1 MIGLKMIKFQKIK
14 AKNFLSYKDLDFE
27 IPESGLFFVKGD
39 NGAGKSGIFEA
50 LCFGLYGKTIRG
62 DSGDAVVR
70 NGRKKGE
77 SCSVKINLS
86 VDAVEIEITRKRFP
100 NSVELTINDEDV
112 SLPTMVATQ
121 EKIDTVL
128 GMTFDVFT
136 NSVIF
141 GQGLPFRFSQATD
154 SERKKILDRILQFE
168 WLHDARASALA
179 VKQAIERTH
188 IPEFETKLN
197 VERAVGVT
205 IDERIHSGQTE
216 LTSVKDQ
223 LKAKI
228 EKKKEVDVLKASL
241 VKTQQKLANILHGK
255 ETERAELQDAEV
267 RRTELLDKLSDCN
280 LKKMKTQNL
289 IGFVFHEIQEFEAK
303 KRAVEKLDGGECPT
317 CLQMVGEKHIVSVG
331 GKLDGQIQ
339 EKKVAYEEYSKVL
352 KSRVKAV
359 EEAEL
364 QLTLKRDEI
373 SILNA
378 RINEARVAGGRLE
391 FEITE
396 INEKLQSQEYGT
408 DSIAYLEQRIEV
420 LQKNITKMAED
431 RSASNKLIADTASKL
446 AKANKKIERYD
457 FWVTGFG
464 NTGIKSMVLK
474 NVMPV
479 LNESAKA
486 YADFLTNGELSVVF
500 KAETEAKTG
509 NVIDKLDV
517 VVEKK
522 GAGGTYSLCS
532 GGEKRRADIIVL
544 LSMYDLISR
553 RSFMKV
559 NILIFDEVFEALDS
573 VGIENTVSLLEHFGV
588 EKAVYVIEH
597 RDDMDSFFENVIK
610 VTNSSGGSKISIS
623 Q

>member
-241 VKTQQKLANILHGK
+241 LEEQRKLAKILQSREENAK
-255 ETERAELQDAEV
+255 LLQEEETQKVQLV
-267 RRTELLDKLSDCN
+267 DKLSDCN

-289 IGFVFHEIQEFEAK
+289 MGFVSHEIQAYESK

-317 CLQMVGEKHIVSVG
+317 CLQKVGEKHIALVG
-331 GKLDGQIQ
+331 GKLNGYIQ
-339 EKKVAYEEYSKVL
+339 EKKTVYKEYEKALVG
-352 KSRVKAV
+352 RVSDV
-359 EEAEL
+359 EDVEF
-364 QLTLKRDEI
+364 QLSIKRDNI
-373 SILNA
+373 SIFLT
-378 RINEARVAGGRLE
+378 RIQDVSYSIIRCEESIR
-391 FEITE
+391 E

-420 LQKNITKMAED
+420 LQKNLDEAAEK
-431 RSASNKLIADTASKL
+431 RFASNKLIADTASKL